1 MSIKKGIYAAAMTLI
16 NKDLSVNVDATI
28 KHSEKLIQIGCHSTI
43 IGGSTGMM
51 QYISPKPSWFRHG
64 VSPAEHFA
72 HIEMPSRSF
81 GQRGDTQR
89 LLAIDGSCGHGLCRS
104 PHGGTLT
111 PFLYGRTC
119 LSHPCNTLAHG
130 TSPLLQG

>member
-51 QYISPKPSWFRHG
+51 QYISHKEKR
-64 VSPAEHFA
+64 ELNNMLLLIKNK
-72 HIEMPSRSF
+72 HI
-81 GQRGDTQR
+81 
-89 LLAIDGSCGHGLCRS
+89 
-104 PHGGTLT
+104 
-111 PFLYGRTC
+111 
-119 LSHPCNTLAHG
+119 
-130 TSPLLQG
+130 

>member
-51 QYISPKPSWFRHG
+51 QYISPKEKRELIDKMS
-64 VSPAEHFA
+64 VSKFKDNFV
-72 HIEMPSRSF
+72 F
-81 GQRGDTQR
+81 GTGTNSINENIQLMKHCVNNG
-89 LLAIDGSCGHGLCRS
+89 IDR
-104 PHGGTLT
+104 
-111 PFLYGRTC
+111 FLIIDE
-119 LSHPCNTLAHG
+119 NIN
-130 TSPLLQG
+130 